1 MKSDDPHEYVA
12 DSIRYAIH
20 ELTEALAAMDQAR
33 LQSGPGVGWV
43 AHAMS
48 NYVSV
53 NEATLNL
60 ISQAISTHPNRELVT
75 WIEGLRHLGVLM
87 HHTVTHLITSGRP
100 AEFPL
105 KPEYINLPVLM
116 ERACDYYRPRA
127 VQKGVRIICRVVG
140 DVPLAWADRVVVAVV
155 ADNLL
160 SYATQASPVGGE
172 VVVDVLPGP
181 GGVTCSVRDT
191 GPGQTPLQ
199 QAMLFSQSVGGE
211 PVFSPGEPHPNLGLV
226 FAKEFVERM
235 GGKLWSESDIG
246 AGTSLSFRLPYH
258 ASGPAAAPMREAT

>member
-1 MKSDDPHEYVA
+1 MKSDDPRQFVGE
-12 DSIRYAIH
+12 SIHYAIH
-20 ELTEALAAMDQAR
+20 ELTEALDALDR
-33 LQSGPGVGWV
+33 FPPHSKPIVGWV

-60 ISQAISTHPNRELVT
+60 IARALAEHPNRELTT
-75 WIEGLRHLGVLM
+75 WIDGLRHLGTLM
-87 HHTVTHLITSGRP
+87 HHTVTRLISSATP

-105 KPEYINLPVLM
+105 NPEYINLPVLI
-116 ERACDYYRPRA
+116 ERACDYYRPGA
-127 VQKGVRIICRVVG
+127 EQKGVRIICRSIG

-160 SYATQASPVGGE
+160 SHALDVSPTGGE
-172 VVVDVLPGP
+172 IAVDVLPGP

-191 GPGQTPLQ
+191 GPGQTSLQ
-199 QAMLFSQSVGGE
+199 QAMLFYQTVGGE
-211 PVFSPGEPHPNLGLV
+211 PVFRPGEFDTNYGLV

-235 GGKLWSESDIG
+235 GGKLWSDSEVG
-246 AGTSLSFRLPYH
+246 AGTALSFRLPYH
-258 ASGPAAAPMREAT
+258 AEGATVAPVRDGA